1 MSAAAIA
8 VIIVVVAVVVLVAA
22 GMTMA
27 RRRRLQRR
35 FGPEYDRVVAE
46 QQGRRK
52 AEAELVGRERRLQR
66 LDIRPLTPTSRAGYA
81 AEWTAIQ
88 ERFVDQPHQAV
99 SEAQRLVVTVM
110 NERGYPTQDPGQI
123 MADLSVEHA
132 GTLDNYRKAQEISQ
146 NAPAASTEDLRQAMV
161 CYRALFSELLGQ
173 PDQTVPDQTAPDQT
187 APGQTEPDQ
196 TEPDPPEPVA
206 ADNPPAADVRAG
218 ELGGETGP
226 RARR

>member
-8 VIIVVVAVVVLVAA
+8 VIIVVVAVLVLVAA

-35 FGPEYDRVVAE
+35 FGPEYDRVVAQ

-52 AEAELVGRERRLQR
+52 AEAELAGRERRVQR
-66 LDIRPLTPTSRAGYA
+66 LDIRPLTPTSRAGYG

-99 SEAQRLVVTVM
+99 AEAQRLVVTVM

-132 GTLDNYRKAQEISQ
+132 GTLDNYRRAQEISQ
-146 NAPAASTEDLRQAMV
+146 NASTASTEDLRQAMV
-161 CYRALFSELLGQ
+161 CYRALFSELLGHPDQ
-173 PDQTVPDQTAPDQT
+173 AHLDQAHPDQTVPDQTVPDQT
-187 APGQTEPDQ
+187 
-196 TEPDPPEPVA
+196 EPVA
-206 ADNPPAADVRAG
+206 ADNPPAAHVPAG